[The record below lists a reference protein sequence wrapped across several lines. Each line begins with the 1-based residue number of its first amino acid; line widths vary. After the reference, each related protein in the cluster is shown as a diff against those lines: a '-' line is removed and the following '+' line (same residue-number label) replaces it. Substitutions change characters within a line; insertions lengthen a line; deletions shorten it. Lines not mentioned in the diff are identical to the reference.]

1 MRVGKARWLFLL
13 VIGVVPLTTRAQARA
28 KPNLPAPTP
37 VKHLAGCYRLVAE
50 DSDRTPNDA
59 ETNGREQLPDRFE
72 LVDTAL
78 AYPLDGLYALR
89 PATLL
94 PPQAMFAVW
103 RPVGLDSVAIS
114 WSTGFH
120 GIGLEFTVQGDTLVG
135 RAARFSDARPRGQP
149 EPRGTPVL
157 ATRVSCETR

>member
-1 MRVGKARWLFLL
+1 MRVGKGRWLFLL
-13 VIGVVPLTTRAQARA
+13 LFGLAPLTAHGQARA
-28 KPNLPAPTP
+28 KPNPPASTA
-37 VKHLAGCYRLVAE
+37 VKRLAGCYRLVAE
-50 DSDRTPNDA
+50 DSDRTSKDA
-59 ETNGREQLPDRFE
+59 QTKAREELPDRFE

-103 RPVGLDSVAIS
+103 RPVGSDSVTVS

-120 GIGLEFTVQGDTLVG
+120 GIGLEFAVRGDTLAG
-135 RAARFSDARPRGQP
+135 RQARFSDARPRGQP